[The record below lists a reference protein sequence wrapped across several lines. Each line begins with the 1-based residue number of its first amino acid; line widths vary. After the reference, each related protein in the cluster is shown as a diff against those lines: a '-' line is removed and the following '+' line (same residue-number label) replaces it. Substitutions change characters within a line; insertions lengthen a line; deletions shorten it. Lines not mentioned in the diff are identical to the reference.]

1 VSSPVKKKKLDPY
14 KVDKKYLY
22 PHGVAPPLK
31 NCRKRRFRKTL
42 KKKYVEAPE
51 IEKEVKRLLRV
62 DYEAVSVKWEVIT
75 EDELNANKLGE
86 AGQSNPDV
94 KPSACG
100 DFTNDPKEL
109 GLDLSDSEDEGRHK
123 DDMDMDSDDN
133 SRMSGG
139 ADDSRMSDS
148 ATASKASSSKVAGPT
163 QFTKEMFKQE
173 KTTKQD
179 LANEMRMQMMHLLSK
194 RKDLEHNISN
204 CPNEALK
211 NRFRSELSSVNTEI
225 KRLESSG
232 YN

>member
-1 VSSPVKKKKLDPY
+1 MEGLGSVVQTQSGLQ
-14 KVDKKYLY
+14 
-22 PHGVAPPLK
+22 
-31 NCRKRRFRKTL
+31 
-42 KKKYVEAPE
+42 
-51 IEKEVKRLLRV
+51 VKRLLRV

-75 EDELNANKLGE
+75 EEELNVNKGGE

-123 DDMDMDSDDN
+123 DDLDMESDEN

-139 ADDSRMSDS
+139 ADDSRLSDS
-148 ATASKASSSKVAGPT
+148 ANTSKAGSSKVAGPT
-163 QFTKEMFKQE
+163 QFSKEMFKQE
-173 KTTKQD
+173 KTSKQD
-179 LANEMRMQMMHLLSK
+179 QVAEMRMQMMHLLSK

-211 NRFRSELSSVNTEI
+211 NRFRSELTTVNTEI

-232 YN
+232 